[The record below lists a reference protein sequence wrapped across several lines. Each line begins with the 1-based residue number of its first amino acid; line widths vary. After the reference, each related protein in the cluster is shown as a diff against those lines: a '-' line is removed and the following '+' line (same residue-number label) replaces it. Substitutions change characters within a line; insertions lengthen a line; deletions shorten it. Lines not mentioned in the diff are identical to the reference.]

1 MVWKAVPMDPG
12 ERGAVSS
19 LLTTVFGRGPRPS
32 EAVQREI
39 DLIIEPD
46 RMFVVHDGPAVVG
59 IGGSYTFHLAMPG
72 GEAVP
77 MQAISEVGV
86 APTHR
91 RRGILREVMRAVV
104 DQAVERGE
112 PIAGLTASE
121 ATIYRRFGF
130 GVATRFQ
137 SLSVDSRRL
146 HLAEARRGDAA
157 GRRAADEPVRLHLAS
172 ATEASSVMP
181 TLWERC
187 WRRSPGE
194 LSRSP
199 AYWQAL
205 DVDPEE
211 DRDGATERFVVVH
224 TDDGGEPDGA
234 ASYRL
239 QWTWRTTGDNVLA
252 IEDVVADS
260 DAVEADLVD
269 YLLHVDLVTRVEWH
283 AVPLDH
289 PLRWRLADRRAL
301 TVTREHDHLW
311 LRPLDVARCLSSRN
325 YAADGGLV
333 VEVVDDDRP
342 EVGGRFRLDAVPEG
356 AECARTSAE
365 PDLTLGVADLGPV
378 LLGGVGW
385 TTLRRAGLVDE
396 HTPGAVGRADALF
409 RTDRAPYCGTDF

>member
-1 MVWKAVPMDPG
+1 MDPG
-12 ERGAVSS
+12 ERAAVAS

-32 EAVQREI
+32 EVIQREI
-39 DLIIEPD
+39 DLLIEPD
-46 RMFVVHDGPAVVG
+46 RLFVVHDGPSVVG
-59 IGGSYTFHLAMPG
+59 TGGSYSFDLAMPG
-72 GEAVP
+72 GDAVP
-77 MQAISEVGV
+77 IQAISEVGV
-86 APTHR
+86 LPTHR
-91 RRGILREVMRAVV
+91 RRGVLREVMRAVV
-104 DQAVERGE
+104 DQAVERDE

-137 SLSVDSRRL
+137 TLSVDSRRL
-146 HLAEARRGDAA
+146 HLAEVRRGDAA
-157 GRRAADEPVRLHLAS
+157 GRRPVGGPAPLHLAP
-172 ATEASSVMP
+172 AAEASRAMAA
-181 TLWERC
+181 LWDRC

-205 DVDPEE
+205 DLDPEE

-224 TDDGGEPDGA
+224 TDDGGTPDGA

-239 QWTWRTTGDNVLA
+239 QWTWQTTGDNVLA
-252 IEDVVADS
+252 IEDVVATS
-260 DAVEADLVD
+260 DAVEAALAD

-283 AVPLDH
+283 AAPLDH

-311 LRPLDVARCLSSRN
+311 LRPLDVARCLSSRR
-325 YAADGGLV
+325 YAADDGLV
-333 VEVVDDDRP
+333 LQVVDDDRP
-342 EVGGRFRLDAVPEG
+342 AVGGRFRLDAGPDG
-356 AECARTSAE
+356 ADCARTSAE
-365 PDLTLGVADLGPV
+365 PDVTLGVADLGSV

-396 HTPGAVGRADALF
+396 HTAGAVGRADALF